1 MSTDKK
7 ISQLSSG
14 APAQAGDEYV
24 VARSG
29 ANYKLTLTNI
39 AASMPPI
46 GASTPNTGAFTDVS
60 ASGVASFADGT
71 SSAPAITNTGDT
83 DTGMYFPAANE
94 VAVAAGGSV
103 AAAFNS
109 NGVFFRNRI
118 INGDM
123 RIDQRNA
130 GAAVT
135 TSGAFPV
142 DRFPIV
148 NTTDGAFSAQ
158 QDSSVPTGSGFVNSL
173 KVTTTTA
180 DATLTAAQT
189 LNTAQ
194 IIEGTNAAD
203 LMWGSASART
213 VTLSF
218 WVRSSLTGTFGG
230 SLRNNG
236 GTRSYPFSYS
246 ISSAD
251 TWEYKTVTIPGDTSG
266 TWLTTNGTGIIS
278 AFGLGAGPDRSGT
291 AGAWVSAN
299 IIAPTGAVSVIG
311 TLNATW
317 YITGVQLE
325 TGSVATPFERRPFGT
340 ELMLCQRYCY
350 SAKDDGGGDNIFAV
364 GQCFSATSAVAN
376 VTFPVTMRATPSTLT
391 TTSSFNLWNA
401 SGSQVVVS
409 TLSLGAFSSQNI
421 GVISCTTA
429 GSLVA
434 GNVAT
439 LYSNST
445 TSQLTFNAEF

>member
-83 DTGMYFPAANE
+83 NTGVYFPAADE

-109 NGVFFRNRI
+109 NGLFFRNRI

-135 TSGAFPV
+135 TNLAFPV
-142 DRFPIV
+142 DRFIV
-148 NTTDGAFSAQ
+148 TNNTDGAFSAQ
-158 QDSSVPTGSGFVNSL
+158 QDASVPTGGGFVNSVKL
-173 KVTTTTA
+173 TVTTA
-180 DATLTAAQT
+180 DTSLASTQSYGFLQR
-189 LNTAQ
+189 
-194 IIEGTNAAD
+194 IEGTNVAD

-218 WVRSSLTGTFGG
+218 WARSSLTGTFGG
-230 SLRNNG
+230 SIRNADVN
-236 GTRSYPFSYS
+236 RSYPFSYS
-246 ISSAD
+246 ISVAD
-251 TWEYKTVTIPGDTSG
+251 TWEYKTVTIPGDTTG
-266 TWLTTNGTGIIS
+266 TWLSTNGT
-278 AFGLGAGPDRSGT
+278 AFQVFFALGAGTDRSGT
-291 AGAWVSAN
+291 AGAWNSNNNVST
-299 IIAPTGAVSVIG
+299 TGAVSVIG
-311 TLNATW
+311 TLNATF

-325 TGSVATPFERRPFGT
+325 SGSVATPFERRPFGT

-445 TSQLTFNAEF
+445 TSQLTFSAEL